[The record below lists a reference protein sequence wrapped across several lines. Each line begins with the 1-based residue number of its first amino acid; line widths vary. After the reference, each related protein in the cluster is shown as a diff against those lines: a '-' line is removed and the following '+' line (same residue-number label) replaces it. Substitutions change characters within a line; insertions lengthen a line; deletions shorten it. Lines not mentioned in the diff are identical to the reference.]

1 MLKGLITA
9 MLTPFD
15 ENENIDFEGTKILID
30 MLINNGVNGLF
41 ILGTNGE
48 FTNLS
53 YSEKVKFAEFVNEY
67 VADRIPLII
76 GVGECSTKLTIQL
89 IKDLKH
95 LNPYAFSVITPYFH
109 KLSDLELYNH
119 FLKITENINH
129 KILLYNIPKL
139 TGNTISIEIYKKL
152 LEKNNIIGI
161 KDSSGSIDLL
171 KSYCKVTTEDKG
183 VYIGSD
189 SLFLEALKLGV
200 VGGVSG
206 LSNVIAEDFLNLY
219 DAYLMHDENKADF
232 YQNKINNFRLE
243 MKTATAPS
251 MLKYKLSQKNVI
263 KKYTR
268 SPIQS
273 YMEEKK

>member
-15 ENENIDFEGTKILID
+15 ENENIDFEGTKVLID
-30 MLINNGVNGLF
+30 MLINNGINGLF

-48 FTNLS
+48 FANLS

-89 IKDLKH
+89 MNDLEH

-119 FLKITENINH
+119 YLKISENIS
-129 KILLYNIPKL
+129 
-139 TGNTISIEIYKKL
+139 NTISIEIYKKL

-161 KDSSGSIDLL
+161 KDSSGSIELL
-171 KSYCKVTTEDKG
+171 KSYCKVTTEDKV

-200 VGGVSG
+200 AGGVSG

-219 DAYLMHDENKADF
+219 NAYSIHDENNANF
-232 YQNKINNFRLE
+232 YQNKINNFRIE

-251 MLKYKLSQKNVI
+251 MLKYKLSQKNII

-268 SPIQS
+268 FPIQS